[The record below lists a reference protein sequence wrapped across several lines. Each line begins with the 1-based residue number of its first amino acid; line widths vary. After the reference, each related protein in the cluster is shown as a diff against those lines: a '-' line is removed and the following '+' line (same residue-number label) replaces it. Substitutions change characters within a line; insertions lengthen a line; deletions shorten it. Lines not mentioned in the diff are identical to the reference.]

1 MLERIVAGIAL
12 AMVKWLEGR
21 IEKRPRAVDSDL
33 DRDALKRAG
42 SRLGEWMREDRAS
55 NGGKSDSDRP

>member
-42 SRLGEWMREDRAS
+42 SRVREWMREDGS
-55 NGGKSDSDRP
+55 NQRGKSDSDRP